1 MILIFLMEKMEKIK
15 IEIKFTGGDYL
26 DQDQFYKFS
35 GSDQDHQKDQV
46 HLKDLD
52 LFIKDQLIFPNPG
65 SRITTM
71 IYMTFRIKIKNS

>member
-52 LFIKDQLIFPNPG
+52 LFLKDQLIFPNPAARG
-65 SRITTM
+65 LM
-71 IYMTFRIKIKNS
+71 QKQVAF

>member
-52 LFIKDQLIFPNPG
+52 LFLKDQLIFPNPVNI
-65 SRITTM
+65 SL
-71 IYMTFRIKIKNS
+71 NL

>member
-35 GSDQDHQKDQV
+35 GSDQDH
-46 HLKDLD
+46 
-52 LFIKDQLIFPNPG
+52 
-65 SRITTM
+65 
-71 IYMTFRIKIKNS
+71 